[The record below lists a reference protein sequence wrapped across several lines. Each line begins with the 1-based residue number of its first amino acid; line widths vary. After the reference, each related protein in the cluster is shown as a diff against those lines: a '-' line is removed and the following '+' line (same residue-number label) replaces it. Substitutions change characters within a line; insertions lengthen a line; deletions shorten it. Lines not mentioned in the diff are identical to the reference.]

1 MALQAI
7 VYRDGYSYSDDIID
21 LDDATITRS
30 KNHFALLQQQGVI
43 VSGNYDD
50 NYWVLSNEV
59 TKGATISFLLDEVH
73 FMRETARK
81 LDCSLLDYQRAMRVV
96 ITSRFG
102 FAIVSLQADA
112 AVMRNFANS
121 LEIPNDYLQ
130 AQLLAD
136 LLALLPG
143 DTPYRQEVQ
152 SKIDDISPLKSV
164 THKQRNLAH
173 YQSYLR
179 FSTLL
184 DTFWETA
191 SEDEKI
197 FYFPVWFWYKVT
209 GILPLRPTECVL
221 TPRNCIRQDG
231 KKCYLTVRRTRLK
244 KSHQSSKYSI
254 ESDYE
259 RKEYPI
265 PAKLASPILEYVAA
279 TQDVYESDL
288 DVLFCKISQFAYSA
302 PYHDNDRHYTYS
314 NLHQCLS
321 YFYRDVIRKK
331 YGYAIVPD
339 QDLGDKEINKI
350 NLGDTRHIAMISLIV
365 SGGNPTICKELAGHD
380 SIAISSHYYSN
391 LSQFLDVLGYERYR
405 DIKSTMTHAFGLHIN
420 QQYPVAQGYCQCEQ
434 VRQGDYSPCISAVNA
449 DGMPGACE
457 ICKWYFQT
465 KNKVSIQLPPG
476 VRGFRDGDKTKKDE
490 ISLEM
495 QQTFTLLRQSIDQLR
510 QGHEKAETVSAML
523 DRLEAQAQYYIQAS
537 AIERL
542 VSEREEYEA

>member
-59 TKGATISFLLDEVH
+59 VKGVTINFRLDEVH
-73 FMRETARK
+73 FIRQTAKK
-81 LDCSLLDYQRAMRVV
+81 LGCSLSDYQEAMRVV

-112 AVMRNFANS
+112 AVMRSFANR
-121 LEIPNDYLQ
+121 LEVPNDYFQ
-130 AQLLAD
+130 AQLLGD

-143 DTPYRQEVQ
+143 NTPFRQEVQ
-152 SKIDDISPLKSV
+152 NRIGDISPLQNA

-191 SEDEKI
+191 SEEEKVL
-197 FYFPVWFWYKVT
+197 YFPVWFWYKIT
-209 GILPLRPTECVL
+209 GVLPMRPTECVL
-221 TPRNCIRQDG
+221 TPRNCIRLSG
-231 KKCYLTVRRTRLK
+231 EKYYLTVRRTRLK
-244 KSHQSSKYSI
+244 KSYQGSRYSI

-265 PAKLASPILEYVAA
+265 PAKLAISVLEYIAA
-279 TQDVYESDL
+279 TQDVYESDI
-288 DVLFCKISQFAYSA
+288 DVLFCKVSQFAHRA
-302 PYHDNDRHYTYS
+302 PHHDNDRHYTYA

-321 YFYRDVIRKK
+321 YFYRDVVDKK
-331 YGYAIVPD
+331 YGYAVVSD
-339 QDLGDKEINKI
+339 QDLGEKEISKI
-350 NLGDTRHIAMISLIV
+350 HLGDTRHIAMILLIV

-380 SIAISSHYYSN
+380 SITISAHYYSN

-405 DIKSTMTHAFGLHIN
+405 EFKATMAHAYGLHIN

-434 VRQGDYSPCISAVNA
+434 VWKGDFSPCISAVNA

-457 ICKWYFQT
+457 TCKWYFQT

-476 VRGFRDGDKTKKDE
+476 ARGYRNGDKSQKE
-490 ISLEM
+490 GISLEM

-510 QGHEKAETVSAML
+510 QGLDKIETVSAML
-523 DRLEAQAQYYIQAS
+523 DRLAAQSQHYVQAS

-542 VSEREEYEA
+542 VAEREEYES